1 MSASRPEPSVKEPQQ
16 RHPGVAPSLSALFA
30 AFLRLGATAFGGPA
44 MVAYIRQMA
53 VDRKGWLNAR
63 AFDDGVALCQAVPG
77 ATAMQT
83 AAYVG
88 LRVRGVIGAATA
100 FVGFGLPAFV
110 LMLALSAV
118 YARTHN
124 LPGVISAF
132 SGLQAIVVAIVANAA
147 VSFGLTTLKHWQQ
160 VLITGLAVAMYCMS
174 INPCLVVTSTA
185 LLGFWLLEAETSS
198 APSLRLPDASKP
210 SESAGAPSPALKG
223 TLSPFEG
230 ERDRERGPT
239 SIPRSSPIR
248 AHGSEVLRLGI
259 DNTMPATT
267 KPVMA
272 ILGAAAVLL
281 AVLFVAHRQL
291 YELAVMML
299 RIDLFAFGGGFA
311 SVPLLFT
318 EVVTVRQWLDGPALL
333 DGIVL
338 GQVTPGP
345 IVITATFVGY
355 LLQGLVGAIVA
366 TLGVFLPS
374 FLIVVVTAPHFD
386 RLRNLPAFTKLI
398 GGALCSFPGLL
409 LVVAIHFAQS
419 VRWDVPHLAL
429 AFAAFAALRLGV
441 NILWVVTLGTG
452 LSLLFCR

>member
-1 MSASRPEPSVKEPQQ
+1 M
-16 RHPGVAPSLSALFA
+16 APSLGALFI

-63 AFDDGVALCQAVPG
+63 VFDDGLALCQAVPG

-88 LRVRGVIGAATA
+88 LRVRGVAGAAA
-100 FVGFGLPAFV
+100 CFVGFGLPAFG
-110 LMLALSAV
+110 LMLALSAI

-147 VSFGLTTLKHWQQ
+147 VAFGWTTLKHWRQ
-160 VLITGLAVAMYCMS
+160 VLITGLAVAFYGWG
-174 INPCLVVTSTA
+174 INPFLVVISAA
-185 LLGFWLLEAETSS
+185 LLGFWLLKEETSA
-198 APSLRLPDASKP
+198 APTVDVPVA
-210 SESAGAPSPALKG
+210 
-223 TLSPFEG
+223 
-230 ERDRERGPT
+230 
-239 SIPRSSPIR
+239 
-248 AHGSEVLRLGI
+248 
-259 DNTMPATT
+259 MPAST
-267 KPVMA
+267 KPVMT
-272 ILGAAAVLL
+272 ILGVAAALL
-281 AVLFVAHRQL
+281 AVLFLAHRQL
-291 YELAVMML
+291 YELTVMMF

-355 LLQGLVGAIVA
+355 LLHGTLGAIVA

-374 FLIVVVTAPHFD
+374 FLIVVATAPHFD
-386 RLRNLPAFTKLI
+386 RLRASPAFVRFI

-409 LVVAIHFAQS
+409 LIVTIRFAQS
-419 VRWDVPHLAL
+419 VRWDVPHLGL
-429 AFAAFAALRLGV
+429 AVAAFAALRLGL
-441 NILWVVTLGTG
+441 NILWVVILGTG

>member
-1 MSASRPEPSVKEPQQ
+1 MSASRPELSVQEPEQ
-16 RHPGVAPSLSALFA
+16 RQPDVAPSLSALFV

-53 VDRKGWLNAR
+53 VAQKGWLNAR

-88 LRVRGVIGAATA
+88 LRVQGVAGAAA
-100 FVGFGLPAFV
+100 SFVGFGLPAFA

-124 LPGVISAF
+124 LPGVVSAF

-147 VSFGLTTLKHWQQ
+147 LTFGQTTLKHWRR
-160 VLITGLAVAMYCMS
+160 VPITGLAVALYGWG
-174 INPCLVVTSTA
+174 INPFLVVIAAA
-185 LLGFWLLEAETSS
+185 LLGFWLWKEETSV
-198 APSLRLPDASKP
+198 APTGVGASVMTP
-210 SESAGAPSPALKG
+210 
-223 TLSPFEG
+223 
-230 ERDRERGPT
+230 
-239 SIPRSSPIR
+239 
-248 AHGSEVLRLGI
+248 
-259 DNTMPATT
+259 TT
-267 KPVMA
+267 KPVMV
-272 ILGAAAVLL
+272 ILGAAAALL
-281 AVLFVAHRQL
+281 VVLFLAHRQL
-291 YELAVMML
+291 YELAVMMF

-318 EVVTVRQWLDGPALL
+318 EVVTVRQWLDGPSLL

-355 LLQGLVGAIVA
+355 LLHGILGAIVA
-366 TLGVFLPS
+366 TVGVFLPS
-374 FLIVVVTAPHFD
+374 FLIVVLTAPHFD
-386 RLRNLPAFTKLI
+386 RLRTSPAFARLI

-409 LVVAIHFAQS
+409 LVVTIRFAQN
-419 VRWDVPHLAL
+419 VRWDIPHLAL
-429 AFAAFAALRLGV
+429 AVAAVAALRLGLK
-441 NILWVVTLGTG
+441 ILWVVVLGHWTIAALLP
-452 LSLLFCR
+452 LSSDKESCVALAKPAGQGD

>member
-1 MSASRPEPSVKEPQQ
+1 MSASRPVPGAQEPQQ
-16 RHPGVAPSLSALFA
+16 RQPGVAPSLSALFI

-63 AFDDGVALCQAVPG
+63 MFDDGVALCQAVPG

-88 LRVRGVIGAATA
+88 LSVRGVAGAAA
-100 FVGFGLPAFV
+100 SFVGFGLPAFG

-118 YARTHN
+118 YARSHN
-124 LPGVISAF
+124 LPGVVSAF

-147 VSFGLTTLKHWQQ
+147 VSFGWTTLKHWRQ
-160 VLITGLAVAMYCMS
+160 VLITGLAVALYGWG
-174 INPCLVVTSTA
+174 INPFLVVISAA
-185 LLGFWLLEAETSS
+185 LLGFWLIKE
-198 APSLRLPDASKP
+198 DASV
-210 SESAGAPSPALKG
+210 
-223 TLSPFEG
+223 T
-230 ERDRERGPT
+230 PT
-239 SIPRSSPIR
+239 VAVSV
-248 AHGSEVLRLGI
+248 A
-259 DNTMPATT
+259 MPATT
-267 KPVMA
+267 KPVIA
-272 ILGAAAVLL
+272 ILGVAAALL
-281 AVLFVAHRQL
+281 AVLFLTHRQL

-311 SVPLLFT
+311 SVPLLFN

-355 LLQGLVGAIVA
+355 LLHGTLGAIVA
-366 TLGVFLPS
+366 TVGVFLPS
-374 FLIVVVTAPHFD
+374 FLIVVATAPYYD
-386 RLRNLPAFTKLI
+386 RLRTSPAFAKLI

-409 LVVAIHFAQS
+409 MIVAIHFAQS
-419 VRWDVPHLAL
+419 VRWDVPHLGL
-429 AFAAFAALRLGV
+429 AVAAFAALRLGL
-441 NILWVVTLGTG
+441 NILWVVILGTG
-452 LSLLFCR
+452 LSLLFCH

>member
-1 MSASRPEPSVKEPQQ
+1 MSASRPEPSGQEPQQ
-16 RHPGVAPSLSALFA
+16 RQPGAAPTLSALFV

-53 VDRKGWLNAR
+53 VDRKGWLNVR
-63 AFDDGVALCQAVPG
+63 SFDDGVALCQAVPG

-88 LRVRGVIGAATA
+88 LRVRGVLGAATA

-110 LMLALSAV
+110 LMLVLSAA

-160 VLITGLAVAMYCMS
+160 VLITGLAVALYSVS
-174 INPCLVVTSTA
+174 INPCLVVISTA
-185 LLGFWLLEAETSS
+185 LLGFWLLKAETSS
-198 APSLRLPDASKP
+198 AANLRHPDASKP
-210 SESAGAPSPALKG
+210 GESAGASSPALAG

-239 SIPRSSPIR
+239 SIRRPGLIRPRS
-248 AHGSEVLRLGI
+248 SEVLRLGMA
-259 DNTMPATT
+259 DTMPATT
-267 KPVMA
+267 TPVMG
-272 ILGAAAVLL
+272 ILGAGVALL
-281 AVLFVAHRQL
+281 AVLFLAHRQL
-291 YELAVMML
+291 FELAVMIL

-318 EVVTVRQWLDGPALL
+318 EVVSLRHWLDGPALL

-355 LLQGLVGAIVA
+355 LLQGLMGAIVA

-374 FLIVVVTAPHFD
+374 FLIVVLTAPHFD
-386 RLRNLPAFTKLI
+386 RLRNSPAFTKLI

-409 LVVAIHFAQS
+409 LVVGVRFAQS
-419 VRWDVPHLAL
+419 VKWDIPHLAL
-429 AFAAFAALRLGV
+429 AVAAFSALRLEV
-441 NILWVVTLGTG
+441 NILWVVILGTG